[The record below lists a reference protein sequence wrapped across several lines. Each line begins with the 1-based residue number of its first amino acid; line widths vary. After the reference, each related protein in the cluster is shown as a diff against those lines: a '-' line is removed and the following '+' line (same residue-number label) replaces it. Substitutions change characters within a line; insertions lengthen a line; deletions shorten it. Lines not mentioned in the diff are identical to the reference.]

1 MTDRGL
7 QRGRRFPLIC
17 QRAAVLIIRTGSSR
31 GCALGHE
38 QRCAL
43 MCAEAVWWLA
53 RLFSSPRSRW
63 SNSIFGEVRCGSI
76 GGILAA
82 IINAIIGAV
91 ILLVLVGLIRRTT

>member
-17 QRAAVLIIRTGSSR
+17 QRAAVLILRTGSSR

-53 RLFSSPRSRW
+53 PGRLMS
-63 SNSIFGEVRCGSI
+63 
-76 GGILAA
+76 
-82 IINAIIGAV
+82 
-91 ILLVLVGLIRRTT
+91 LLITAQQVVK

>member
-17 QRAAVLIIRTGSSR
+17 QRAAVLILLRTGSSR

-43 MCAEAVWWLA
+43 MCAEAVWW
-53 RLFSSPRSRW
+53 
-63 SNSIFGEVRCGSI
+63 RCPAG
-76 GGILAA
+76 
-82 IINAIIGAV
+82 
-91 ILLVLVGLIRRTT
+91 